1 MNRPEQH
8 RRSLDAYARGAVY
21 LEFRSRD
28 ARAID
33 QGDFEDC
40 KPWDKPPVGLDA
52 ARRKRK
58 ARA

>member
-8 RRSLDAYARGAVY
+8 QQTLNTFAREAVF
-21 LEFRSRD
+21 LEFRFRD